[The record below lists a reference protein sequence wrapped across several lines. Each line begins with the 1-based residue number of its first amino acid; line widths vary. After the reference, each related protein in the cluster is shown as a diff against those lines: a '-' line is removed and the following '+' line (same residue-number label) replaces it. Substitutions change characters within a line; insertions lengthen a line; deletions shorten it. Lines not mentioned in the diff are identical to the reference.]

1 MKDLFKGKLIK
12 VVAIIYFSVSVYG
25 DLRGQEVIGLSTY
38 LAIAV
43 IIYITCTLL
52 SYARK

>member
-1 MKDLFKGKLIK
+1 MENLFKGNLIK
-12 VVAIIYFSVSVYG
+12 VVAIIYFSISVYG
-25 DLRGQEVIGLSTY
+25 DLRGQEVIGLGTY

-52 SYARK
+52 SHARK